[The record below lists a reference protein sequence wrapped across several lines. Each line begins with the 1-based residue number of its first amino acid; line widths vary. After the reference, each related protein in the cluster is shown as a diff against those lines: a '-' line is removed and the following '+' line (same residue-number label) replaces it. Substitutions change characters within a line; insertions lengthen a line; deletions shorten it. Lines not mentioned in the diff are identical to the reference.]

1 MTFQHADRLRREL
14 MNADSS
20 DAAVAVLL
28 ISEPYLRVEL
38 RRRTTFG
45 LCLLQ
50 LLPGRV
56 ELCRPMPEDASEV
69 GFREFAVPDRAC
81 G

>member
-45 LCLLQ
+45 L
-50 LLPGRV
+50 
-56 ELCRPMPEDASEV
+56 
-69 GFREFAVPDRAC
+69 
-81 G
+81 